1 MHRKAIFSCSAAPRH
16 LLFWHFTLADHQ
28 ALPTLTLLLDKWIDG
43 APELNDFF
51 GLKHE
56 HDYKETQLRA
66 GGDVKGLAS
75 DRSLD
80 YLQGMGYQCVYIA
93 GTFFLNMPWQA
104 DSESRVSPARATGR

>member
-1 MHRKAIFSCSAAPRH
+1 MLPSVQIPLRNRPAPLRLHR
-16 LLFWHFTLADHQ
+16 ADHQ
-28 ALPTLTLLLDKWIDG
+28 ALPCITLLLDKWVDG

-51 GLKHE
+51 GLKYE

-80 YLQGMGYQCVYIA
+80 YLQGMGYQSIYVA

-104 DSESRVSPARATGR
+104 DSASR